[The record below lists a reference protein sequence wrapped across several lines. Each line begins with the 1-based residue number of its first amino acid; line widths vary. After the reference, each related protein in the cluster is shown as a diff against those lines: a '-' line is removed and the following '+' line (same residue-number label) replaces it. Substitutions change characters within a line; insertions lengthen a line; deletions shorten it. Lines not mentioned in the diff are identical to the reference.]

1 MELHIHTHT
10 HTHTHTRKWLHPFSA
25 SCKLENTVQFQLVT
39 HRKKMREK
47 IEDLHCLCEMR
58 SCQGLGSR
66 PPLLVVYFCTQ
77 DIFCDKHGLPLKKK
91 ITKVKKYTEKK
102 KILIWR
108 QGRK

>member
-1 MELHIHTHT
+1 
-10 HTHTHTRKWLHPFSA
+10 
-25 SCKLENTVQFQLVT
+25 
-39 HRKKMREK
+39 MREK